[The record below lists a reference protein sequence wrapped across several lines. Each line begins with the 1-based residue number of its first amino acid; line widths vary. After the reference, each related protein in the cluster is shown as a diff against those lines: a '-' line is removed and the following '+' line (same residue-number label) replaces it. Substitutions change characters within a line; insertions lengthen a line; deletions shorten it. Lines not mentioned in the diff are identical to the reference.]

1 MEDDK
6 NHPIKENITRVIF
19 TSSIINHNHH
29 HLSLIS
35 TIWDLLKEFY
45 YLTIEAK
52 LSYKLTF

>member
-6 NHPIKENITRVIF
+6 NHPIKENITP
-19 TSSIINHNHH
+19 TINQNHH